1 MEALKQ
7 RGNALYA
14 QKKYDEAI
22 QAYDEALAS
31 LPVAARKAGSEDDKV
46 RRGMASSG
54 ARMGGC
60 RTESV

>member
-22 QAYDEALAS
+22 EAYDEVLTS
-31 LPVAARKAGSEDDKV
+31 LSVAAEKADSDDDKV
-46 RRGMASSG
+46 RIGG
-54 ARMGGC
+54 A
-60 RTESV
+60 

>member
-22 QAYDEALAS
+22 EAYDEALTS
-31 LPVAARKAGSEDDKV
+31 LPVTAGKAGGYDDKV
-46 RRGMASSG
+46 RMRWRA
-54 ARMGGC
+54 
-60 RTESV
+60 